1 MPMLENLPSVEEMMI
16 ALSSPIVPDGEAPIG
31 ASADEMKLST
41 DDMIR
46 EIFNMMQSFNAGG
59 GTQSDNWL

>member
-1 MPMLENLPSVEEMMI
+1 MGILDRLPTVDEMI
-16 ALSSPIVPDGEAPIG
+16 EALSSPVVPNGDAPVGI
-31 ASADEMKLST
+31 SADEMQLST

-46 EIFNMMQSFNAGG
+46 EIFNMMQSLNAGG